1 MVGVLND
8 LLEKSQGELD
18 AARQKEQAD
27 LTHFQMLHES
37 FTDEVKFANKEMD
50 EAKKRKSESEE
61 SKATATGDLDVPM
74 KDLNNNFSE
83 LDDLHH
89 KCMTKANDFK
99 AETKSRAEE
108 LKALAT
114 AKHKKMS
121 KQVGKS

>member
-1 MVGVLND
+1 MFSMIFCRKLRVGWIRRARKNRLNNF
-8 LLEKSQGELD
+8 
-18 AARQKEQAD
+18 
-27 LTHFQMLHES
+27 HMLHQS
-37 FTDEVKFANKEMD
+37 LTDEVKFVNKEMD
-50 EAKKRKSESEE
+50 EAKKSKSESEE